1 MTARAQYQQW
11 RNQQIVLYFT
21 QGFSS
26 KEIAFHMG
34 MKRRLVDH
42 IFSQCGITKKR
53 TAQVYRHME
62 ERLA

>member
-1 MTARAQYQQW
+1 MGAWEQYVRW

-21 QGFSS
+21 RGFTS
-26 KEIAFHMG
+26 KEIAFHMK

-42 IFSQCGITKKR
+42 IFNQCGITKKR

-62 ERLA
+62 ERLS

>member
-1 MTARAQYQQW
+1 MGAWEQYVRW

-21 QGFSS
+21 RGFSS
-26 KEIAFHMG
+26 KEIAFHMK

-42 IFSQCGITKKR
+42 IFNQCGITKRR
-53 TAQVYRHME
+53 TEKVYRHME